1 VLREGLQVYLKDNV
15 NAWDLGSDGRYRRR
29 KPRGSQ
35 PAFGA
40 QQFLMETLGAQS
52 VAHVHNKETDHGT
65 DPVAPRRG

>member
-1 VLREGLQVYLKDNV
+1 
-15 NAWDLGSDGRYRRR
+15 LGSDGRYRRR
-29 KPRGSQ
+29 KARGSQ
-35 PAFGA
+35 PAFSA